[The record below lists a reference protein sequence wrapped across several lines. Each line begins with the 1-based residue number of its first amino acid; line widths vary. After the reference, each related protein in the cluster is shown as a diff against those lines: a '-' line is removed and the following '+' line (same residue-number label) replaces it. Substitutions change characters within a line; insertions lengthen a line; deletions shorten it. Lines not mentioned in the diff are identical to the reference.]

1 MDSAS
6 QIRYD
11 RFMALQLTGPMA
23 DRGDE
28 PAPDGFC
35 PMERTLQLVGSRTAL
50 VLLREAFYGATRFD
64 QLWKRCGVTEASAA
78 QRLREL
84 VDAGVLEKQPYRV
97 PGQRTRHEYVL
108 TPAGHDLMP
117 VVIGLFQW
125 GATHAFEEDPP
136 TMTHDE
142 CGAEVRAVVRCA
154 AGHDVGDSDIL
165 IDPRSAIA
173 P

>member
-1 MDSAS
+1 MT
-6 QIRYD
+6 
-11 RFMALQLTGPMA
+11 LQLTGAMA

-28 PAPDGFC
+28 PPPDGQC

-50 VLLREAFYGATRFD
+50 LLLREAFYGATRFD
-64 QLWKRCGVTEASAA
+64 QLWKRVGVTEASAA
-78 QRLREL
+78 HRLREL
-84 VDAGVLEKQPYRV
+84 VEAGVLEKQPYRE

-117 VVIGLFQW
+117 VVIGLIQW
-125 GATHAFEEDPP
+125 GAAHAFEGDA
-136 TMTHDE
+136 TMTHDG

-154 AGHDVGDSDIL
+154 AGHDVGDSNIL
-165 IDPRSAIA
+165 IDPRIGVE